1 MRGGIM
7 FKSKYYILKL
17 IDSSDAKIIGRKRL
31 QKLVYIM
38 KNKRFPIPQ
47 NFTYYHYGPYSQELN
62 STVSELTASGLLE
75 ETNTPQGYEYKL
87 TEDGKAFINLL
98 EKNKLVEKYEV
109 DNKTKE
115 IIKHIKKKEPS
126 LLELTSTILFLQ
138 NYGESLEGA
147 FSKALELK
155 PHLKTHVKD
164 TKKLLDELKNNILE
178 EK

>member
-1 MRGGIM
+1 M

-17 IDSSDAKIIGRKRL
+17 IESSDAKITGRKRL
-31 QKLVYIM
+31 QKLAYIM
-38 KNKRFPIPQ
+38 KNERFPIPQ
-47 NFTYYHYGPYSQELN
+47 NFIYYHYGPYSQELN
-62 STVSELTASGLLE
+62 ATVSELTASGLLT

-87 TEDGKAFINLL
+87 TDDGKAFINLL

-109 DNKTKE
+109 DNKTKRM
-115 IIKHIKKKEPS
+115 IKLIEKNNPS
-126 LLELTSTILFLQ
+126 LLELASTILFLQ

-164 TKKLLDELKNNILE
+164 TKKLFDELKKELL
-178 EK
+178 